1 MHYSD
6 KISTRY
12 KFRTVKNCSGDNL
25 YNFYLCKECS
35 NFLNP
40 NINSKKAK
48 SSSNTW
54 PAFILTTLTTKNVF
68 KIYGHKI
75 WQSIPLHWQYWWVD
89 TLTSHFPEF
98 NNISI
103 YEPPPIFID

>member
-1 MHYSD
+1 MKFKKEINL
-6 KISTRY
+6 KIVLWTIY
-12 KFRTVKNCSGDNL
+12 TIFFCAKNTQIFSI
-25 YNFYLCKECS
+25 K
-35 NFLNP
+35 
-40 NINSKKAK
+40 NIKSKKAK

-68 KIYGHKI
+68 KIYGNKI